1 MDRCDAAVIGA
12 GAVGLAAAYELSK
25 KFKNIIVF
33 EKEDSFGRHTS
44 SRNSETVHSGIY
56 YPNGTLKAELSL
68 RGNELLYRFM
78 KDNGITFMNCG
89 KYIIAS
95 SKDELPEIE
104 RLHSNGIKNGV
115 PGVRI
120 AEGREIE
127 EREPQVRALAGVHV
141 PTAGI
146 MNSYELMKRLETLAK
161 DNGALFAYRTCVKRI
176 KQESRGYIVDS
187 EDGHSIHADIV
198 VNCAGLFSDKIAS
211 MAGIDT
217 EGSGYT
223 LSFCKGEYYKSDN
236 VKKMNMLIYPVPSP
250 DGRSLGIHNRLFTD
264 GTVAFGPNA
273 YYLKENI
280 ADYSMDESHKEEF
293 LYSLSLFMKT
303 DISDI
308 YPYDCGIR
316 PKLQKEGEKFRDFV
330 IKNEDEKGLKNFIN
344 LIGIESPGLTSC
356 LAIAEYIS
364 EIIIYPS

>member
-1 MDRCDAAVIGA
+1 MERCDVAIIGA
-12 GAVGLAAAYELSK
+12 GVVGLAAACELSR
-25 KFKNIIVF
+25 KFRNIIVF

-56 YPNGTLKAELSL
+56 YPPGTLKAKLCL
-68 RGNELLYRFM
+68 RGNDLIYRFM
-78 KDNGITFMNCG
+78 KDNGVTFMNCG

-95 SKDELPEIE
+95 SEEEIPEIE
-104 RLHSNGIKNGV
+104 RLYANGNANGV
-115 PGVRI
+115 PGIRL
-120 AEGREIE
+120 ADGAEIE
-127 EREPQVRALAGVHV
+127 NREPQVKAVAGVHI

-146 MNSYELMKRLETLAK
+146 MNSHELMKRLETLSK
-161 DNGALFAYRTCVKRI
+161 ENGVLFAYRTGVCRI
-176 KQESRGYIVDS
+176 DRKNSGYEIQS
-187 EDGHSIHADIV
+187 GDGYSIRADIV
-198 VNCAGLFSDKIAS
+198 VNCAGLFSDSVAS

-217 EGSGYT
+217 ESSGYA

-236 VKKMNMLIYPVPSP
+236 VRSMNMLIYPVPSP

-273 YYLKENI
+273 YYLKKNI
-280 ADYSMDESHKEEF
+280 TDYSMDDSHRDEF

-330 IKNEDEKGLKNFIN
+330 IRNESDRGLENFIN
-344 LIGIESPGLTSC
+344 LTGIESPGLTSC
-356 LAIAEYIS
+356 LAISEYIS
-364 EIIIYPS
+364 EIII

>member
-1 MDRCDAAVIGA
+1 MERCDIAVIGA
-12 GAVGLAAAYELSK
+12 GAVGLAVALELSK
-25 KFKNIIVF
+25 RYKNIVVF

-56 YPNGTLKAELSL
+56 YPHGSLKAELSL
-68 RGNELLYRFM
+68 RGNGLLYSFM
-78 KDNGITFMNCG
+78 RENNVSFNNCG

-95 SKDELPEIE
+95 SKDEIPEIE
-104 RLHSNGIKNGV
+104 RLFANGIKNGV

-120 AEGREIE
+120 ADGREIE
-127 EREPQVRALAGVHV
+127 EREPLVRAVSGVHV

-161 DNGALFAYRTCVKRI
+161 ENGVLFAYRTCVTGIERKNGKYEIR
-176 KQESRGYIVDS
+176 S
-187 EDGHSIHADIV
+187 EDGYTISADIV
-198 VNCAGLFSDKIAS
+198 VNCGGLFSDKVAS
-211 MAGIDT
+211 LAGIDV
-217 EGSGYT
+217 ENSRYT

-236 VKKMNMLIYPVPSP
+236 VKSMNMLIYPVPSP

-273 YYLKENI
+273 YYLDQNI
-280 ADYSMDESHKEEF
+280 ADYSMDDSNKAEF
-293 LYSLSLFMKT
+293 LYSLSLFMKR
-303 DISDI
+303 DITDI

-330 IKNEDEKGLKNFIN
+330 IKNESESGLKNFIN

-356 LAIAEYIS
+356 LAIAEYVS
-364 EIIIYPS
+364 GIII